1 MWIKDENSNGGW
13 TCAIMTA
20 NKSRNIPGIKAR
32 ANREDRIFFSDPPTK
47 LVHSDKI
54 GAVIVRYFTFRANKN
69 NERGKSI
76 RAKLLF
82 L

>member
-1 MWIKDENSNGGW
+1 
-13 TCAIMTA
+13 MTA

-32 ANREDRIFFSDPPTK
+32 ANREGRIFFSDPPTK